1 MLEEITNNLK
11 EKLVIVFF
19 ILLEAQKFY
28 MIEKLS
34 T

>member
-11 EKLVIVFF
+11 EKLVIFF

-28 MIEKLS
+28 MIESLS